1 MGFQENLLFYLQW
14 TQKPADPQI
23 HCLYFQ
29 YIEELLRHC
38 SGRNDVSRRSAI
50 VAAGS
55 ALQYC
60 GKIYGDRVEYLCQ
73 VVEHQIEALLTSEL
87 QKETPSGSA
96 A

>member
-1 MGFQENLLFYLQW
+1 
-14 TQKPADPQI
+14 
-23 HCLYFQ
+23 
-29 YIEELLRHC
+29 
-38 SGRNDVSRRSAI
+38 